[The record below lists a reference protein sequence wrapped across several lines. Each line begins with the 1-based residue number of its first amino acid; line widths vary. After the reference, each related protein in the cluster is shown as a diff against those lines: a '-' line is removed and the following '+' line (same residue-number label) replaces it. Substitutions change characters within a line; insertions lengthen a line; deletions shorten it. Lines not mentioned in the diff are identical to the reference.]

1 MTFRGADTSLL
12 PLTFGFQPLHYDNSP
27 HSSFMFI
34 MKRKIIC
41 FFSPGE
47 QKISRPAWNVPFKI
61 NLGVFLVP
69 AVSDDGSGIWRVA
82 GFDPAEEVEEGGGIL
97 RHTVIWPGCKL
108 ELTHFPPFT
117 AAALIR
123 DDGRLLSVHS
133 AFALLRD

>member
-1 MTFRGADTSLL
+1 MKDYLL
-12 PLTFGFQPLHYDNSP
+12 
-27 HSSFMFI
+27 
-34 MKRKIIC
+34 
-41 FFSPGE
+41 FSPGG
-47 QKISRPAWNVPFKI
+47 QKISRPASNIPFKI

-108 ELTHFPPFT
+108 ELTHFSPFT

-123 DDGRLLSVHS
+123 DDRRLLSVRS